1 MVNVVA
7 SGLDIPS
14 SILVKLFDNTFFLQF
29 IYFAAASKSK
39 SAISESWHLSAAS
52 KSHSLSLS
60 LSLFLD
66 NLI

>member
-14 SILVKLFDNTFFLQF
+14 SILVKLFDNTFFPQF
-29 IYFAAASKSK
+29 LYFAAASKSK
-39 SAISESWHLSAAS
+39 SAISESWHLAAAS

-60 LSLFLD
+60 LSLSLS
-66 NLI
+66 IT